1 MVARGIRGGKSMN
14 PAWMEGLHTQCTAE
28 SDYNSTGKD
37 WSVFLLP
44 EEIEEAVSR
53 LYDHEFFLE
62 DITAMDSKDGLVAIY
77 HFDHFT
83 QPGRVAL
90 YVVIPHEKPEVPS
103 ISSIFSGAEWH
114 EREAFDFYGIRFT
127 GHPDLVPLL
136 LPEDVDYH
144 PLIKE
149 DNRRIPL
156 NDVLDPGEIVH
167 RNPDF
172 ELFQK
177 EAAKDPDGNPDGD
190 KI

>member
-1 MVARGIRGGKSMN
+1 M
-14 PAWMEGLHTQCTAE
+14 WL
-28 SDYNSTGKD
+28 
-37 WSVFLLP
+37 
-44 EEIEEAVSR
+44 SR
-53 LYDHEFFLE
+53 
-62 DITAMDSKDGLVAIY
+62 TK
-77 HFDHFT
+77 
-83 QPGRVAL
+83 
-90 YVVIPHEKPEVPS
+90 KPEVPS

-144 PLIKE
+144 PLMKE
-149 DNRRIPL
+149 DNGRTPL
-156 NDVLDPGEIVH
+156 NDVLNPGEIVD